1 METLPQDQ
9 LEDIAKLLEAGDDY
23 RVLRRLKPY
32 VPLQGFA
39 EEDLRTAL
47 FVDVETT
54 GLDYRQHEIIELAM
68 VPFRYS
74 LDGKIVRVLQPYSQ
88 LQQPRR
94 PIPAEI
100 VALTGITN
108 EMVSGQNI
116 DLVEV
121 EKLVQTSHLII
132 AHNASFDRKFLER
145 FSSAF
150 ATKPWGCSLSDIDW
164 ATEGFQGTKL
174 SYLAAEYGFFYDRH
188 RAVNDC
194 LAGIDILSRT
204 LPKSGANAFSSLLA
218 NARQTTW
225 RIVAENSPYELKDVL
240 KARGYR
246 WNGGENGRP
255 KASYIDV
262 ADELKEAE
270 VEFLR
275 RDIFKRSIDLNPFRI
290 TAMERFS
297 DRI

>member
-1 METLPQDQ
+1 MEPLQKNIF
-9 LEDIAKLLEAGDDY
+9 ENAAKLLEASDDY
-23 RVLRRLKPY
+23 RVLRRLKPH
-32 VPLQGFA
+32 VPVEGFA
-39 EEDLRTAL
+39 EGELLTAL

-54 GLDYRQHEIIELAM
+54 GLDQRQHEIIELAM

-88 LQQPRR
+88 LQQPRS

-100 VALTGITN
+100 VALTGITDD
-108 EMVSGQNI
+108 MVAGQKI
-116 DLVEV
+116 DLLEV
-121 EKLVQTSHLII
+121 EKLVGISHLIL

-150 ATKPWGCSLSDIDW
+150 ANKPWGCSLSDVDW

-174 SYLAAEYGFFYDRH
+174 SYLAAKYGFFYDRH

-194 LAGIDILSRT
+194 LAGIDILCRT
-204 LPKSGANAFSSLLA
+204 LPKSGANAFGSLLA
-218 NARQTTW
+218 NARKTTW

-255 KASYIDV
+255 KAWYIDV

-275 RDIFKRSIDLNPFRI
+275 REIFKRSIDLNLFRI
-290 TAMERFS
+290 TAMHYQMQ
-297 DRI
+297 